1 MAGMKKSLTEE
12 QTKNYK
18 MTEREILKSILI

>member
-18 MTEREILKSILI
+18 MTETEILKSILI

>member
-12 QTKNYK
+12 QTKNCK
-18 MTEREILKSILI
+18 MTETEILKSILI